1 MLEEILIRE
10 AKRREEVFK
19 NLSSYLNRLK
29 ETLRSM
35 DPKGR
40 LFLFG
45 SSARGDNALIS
56 DIDILIVTS
65 LNSSLVIA
73 TLWQEERRKNLA
85 KAVLINEKL
94 RRKSKGEA
102 RAEEIIRKYREEQY
116 ADSS

>member
-1 MLEEILIRE
+1 LLEEILIRE

-65 LNSSLVIA
+65 LNPSLVIA
-73 TLWQEERRKNLA
+73 TLWQAGFDEPFEFHVVSNKQFETYKQVIGDL
-85 KAVLINEKL
+85 K
-94 RRKSKGEA
+94 
-102 RAEEIIRKYREEQY
+102 EILN
-116 ADSS
+116 